1 MTIVNN
7 QRLLSIIE
15 RIERL
20 EADKAAIAADIKEVY
35 AEATGNGLDAGI
47 LRKVVALR
55 KKDREKRKEEDAIL
69 GLYLAAVGEL

>member
-20 EADKAAIAADIKEVY
+20 EADKAAIAADIKEGY

-55 KKDREKRKEEDAIL
+55 KKDSAKRKEEDAIL